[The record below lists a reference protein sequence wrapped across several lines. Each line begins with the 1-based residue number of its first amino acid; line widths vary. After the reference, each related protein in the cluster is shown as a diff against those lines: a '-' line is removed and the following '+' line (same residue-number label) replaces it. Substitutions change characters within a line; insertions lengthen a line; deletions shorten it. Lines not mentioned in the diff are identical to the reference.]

1 MELGQFYSFLWILIL
16 VTLTAS
22 QGTTITH
29 VCPDGWVLSNIMC
42 YKLYGTSSVT
52 KSTWDTAYRE
62 CKGNGAELVT
72 IDDYFTNL
80 NVGDFAS
87 QRNVNMFWT
96 GMSEKGVNTQNGIET
111 TWNMHTAASIY
122 QGRWSV
128 RNPDTSYGDCV
139 YVEKKDGKYQ
149 WTIGNCRM
157 KMAFVCQRTPC
168 LPQSFHCDN
177 GRCVNNNWR
186 CDGVDDCGDFSDE
199 VNCPSRCSFMYNQAL
214 GRIQSPNYP
223 QNYRASQVC
232 TWTIIGPEGSN
243 IFLEFSSFNTEKDTD
258 IVEILIGGRT
268 ESTAQSIARLSGQ
281 PSLPTIRY
289 RSHNNY
295 MIIRFST
302 DSATE
307 KMGFAANFSSSQ
319 DGYQEQTY
327 LTARNT
333 DTRLE
338 PPLFSSHGSN
348 AYLGNQ
354 DYVWIITAEEHRKII
369 TLERMKIDLMGN
381 DVIEIRDGDSGSA
394 PLLEKYTASNND
406 NVALPLMQ
414 SQPIKGKRFVF
425 STSHVMYIIFR
436 TGSSTS
442 GTGFSFH
449 YKQGCNARYT
459 ADAGEITSPGFPN
472 VNYANFQTCTWT
484 IDIPSGKGV
493 TLLLDRNLAYEI
505 EDNVDFLQI
514 YTNTTDETG
523 VAAHGTT
530 KGFTTTTL
538 GNAQSFH
545 SSNGKMFIKF
555 TSTAIINKKGFR
567 FLYSIDCPDAGLT
580 TASVLNPSQ
589 TPEQIRQ
596 FENEFTVSCQSGY
609 NFRSDELNLST
620 AKMKCMYGGKWLVEQ
635 KTRTIPKC
643 QPEYCGE
650 PVAVDNGYISQS
662 NGVVYGS
669 YVTFTCFPGFTL
681 GGSANITCQAGG
693 TWSEKPTC
701 SSASCPTPAVINNG
715 QRSSSDTQYA
725 AVVNYTCDPGY
736 QIMGA
741 PILFCQSTGQWTAS
755 EPQCIKIKCPIPNI
769 PNGQVS
775 SQTLPDYQE
784 TLTVSCN
791 TGYKVNGSATITCQ
805 DDRSFG
811 TLPTCINNNECETS
825 NGGCAQNCT
834 DTEGSYYCTCREGY
848 TLNADQRQCDDVDEC
863 LVNNGGCSQVC
874 NNSPGSYSCSCNM
887 TGYVLFDVN
896 GRSGYTIQS
905 PDTGSRSGDVYH
917 LGHTCV
923 RRNCSEPAVVNN
935 AMLMTK
941 RAMHRYMDKISYMCD
956 LGYVKTAGEEM
967 FTCGANGE
975 WTPSQTTSLLQCSVA
990 SCPVAD
996 LNSLNLRNAPTLS
1009 TTNPVNYLD
1018 YLNMTCTVPGKGVFV
1033 NQQQCLY
1040 NKQTNTY
1047 GLYGAPYECGVID
1060 CGTPPQVTGSSYTN
1074 YNPASTTYGN
1084 TFTFGC
1090 ERLQTRKGSSNTTN
1104 DATVT
1109 CMADGNWDFG
1119 TLRCEGTKC
1128 PDPGYPRGGY
1138 LSADVKGFQ
1147 LDQVVT
1153 FGCNRA
1159 GFSIPSGN
1167 ALKCQLSVGG
1177 NSLEWNATTPAE
1189 CQDTENP
1196 TIRGCP
1202 GNLTLNQYTLISHN
1216 RPSVND
1222 NSGIKTFEVTPVN
1235 ANTTLVLETTPIT
1248 ISYTATDFN
1257 GNTDRCSFT
1266 VTVTDEEPPKVT
1278 CPSAKT
1284 VTVIDSEV
1292 TNFTVNPAEVVRS
1305 DNVGI
1310 RSTTYNPPYLTVSRS
1325 YIGTTRP
1332 VTVTVTDTTGRT
1344 DQCQVQV
1351 YTTAAACSPYSLE
1364 TPVNGQ
1370 KNCSATSNGF
1380 QCDLKC
1386 AQTYTFY
1393 DDPGVTV
1400 KTLTCTTGNPW
1411 ASRIPACTPE
1421 NQQALYTSL
1430 VTITYQVETQ
1440 GQTIGSTCF
1449 DNAYKSAI
1457 STQTPLTE
1465 QALKGG
1471 CSGGLF
1477 PNDNIEININE
1488 DSSFAT
1494 ASISVDTVNIT
1505 YTVEQKPFGYEESK
1519 YSACA
1524 TNILSRMQSFDI
1536 SIKTISSQVPGCPNL
1551 IRTNAVENSKGFI
1564 CSTDKKKVTVGG
1576 KDYCLNCPAG
1586 TYLSAPNTC
1595 TLCPLNTYKSFS
1607 GATACTPC
1615 GSGRG
1620 THITGATSSGQ
1631 CFSFCAVGT
1640 YSTSGMPPCNQCP
1653 KNTYWVNST
1662 YCQACPDGGKTVS
1675 VGSFSIG
1682 NCISKCSVGTSSYD
1696 GYAPCR
1702 SCPLHY
1708 YQDQMGATS
1717 CVRCSDDKYTS
1728 SVGSSSPSDCKDA
1741 SDLCPALS
1749 CQNGATCVARHNS
1762 AICECP
1768 VGYYGTRCEMQ
1779 VNNCISQPCYNGG
1792 TCVSG
1797 INSYTCSCP
1806 AGTTGNRCET
1816 DTTDE
1821 CSSSPCKNGGMCVN
1835 LLNSFR
1841 CLCLD
1846 GFSGT
1851 TCASQSNIC
1860 NTQPCNTVGT
1870 QECLNYDN
1878 IRHICKCKSGYMGN
1892 DCQTNI
1898 DDCASNPCL
1907 YGGNCTDYVN
1917 TYTCNCPV
1925 GYGGLRCQNRVNPC
1939 SLNRCNNGQCV
1950 DAYPLDSY
1958 RCICNPGYSYG
1969 QICPYEMYLN
1979 NGTSLSSYSQQSGVT
1994 INFCRQLCDNEVR
2007 CQALTF
2013 GAGSCLL
2020 YQTSPV
2026 TSTFTSA
2033 PGSVLN
2039 IKKCN
2044 SPDDD
2049 YWSPWYDMGPP
2060 SAGTESEKRAQL
2072 STYGVNV
2079 CNGTVPIAAEC
2090 RVVGSGVSSSQTGN
2104 VFSMACG
2111 VEGIEC
2117 TDQQNNPCDDYEVRY
2132 KCSVYK
2138 VFPGGT
2144 CNVKNYCSSNPCKNG
2159 GFCNSRFNDFTCS
2172 CPSGYTGKLCQHDID
2187 SCGPSSCQN
2196 GGTCYDKTGSQGYG
2210 CTCPAGYSGD
2220 VCQSNINECASNPC
2234 SPEGSLGCVDKVN
2247 DFFCNCRPGFTGKN
2261 CSVPIDECASAP
2273 CMHGGN
2279 CTDLVAD
2286 FQCTCPEGWVGKRC
2300 QMIYDECQ
2308 SNNRCPSTA
2317 PCINIFKKSFCSC
2330 PKNTYGDVCQNKP
2343 DICRDVRPCLN
2354 GATCKEG
2361 ISTSTCTCP
2370 NNDYR
2375 GLGCQTMISHCA
2387 DPSKCQNGGTCVN
2400 LAPGF
2405 RCDCQ
2410 PGYAGVN
2417 CEVNVNDCA
2426 GVSCTG
2432 GSTCIDMVNAHY
2444 CRCPLGKTGEGCQR
2458 NLDVNYDMYFYLTKQ
2473 DGYAALPYPIS
2484 MNADSFSISVWVRFY
2499 HSSIT
2504 GTFLTIF
2511 IAKSANSLTGV
2522 TKFLTLDHS
2531 GLTVYDRDGQNPRT
2545 AKYQLEKVADGRW
2558 NYVVVTWK
2566 KDGSFDLVVN
2576 SLRQAEITATK
2587 YNSTFAKNI
2596 WVTLGGD
2603 FDSSI
2608 TPTVG
2613 AGFRGYVSQLNIY
2626 NRALSF
2632 ENEMPQLITDPRKVF
2647 DGTILRWNEFIYHR
2661 GVQPVYPSSA
2671 QKQCT
2676 GNNCVTYNK
2685 VYPIFKTPC
2694 PPNVYKVSTDR
2705 LTTVTWT
2712 EPIPERAT
2720 SQESTYKSGDTFLW
2734 GKYTN
2739 TYAIRD
2745 ATGSSVSCSFNIYV
2759 MPERCVDPTP
2769 PHLGTRTCERS
2780 YSPYIGCRIACSDS
2794 TRRIDRYTPKVYTC
2808 GPTGAW
2814 NPSNRNIPIRFP
2826 SCGLLQNPAKKKLKI
2841 RLAYPSISTA
2851 YCTGIRNTLPT
2862 KIQEIIASI
2871 NQKWGNKICGQTDCG
2886 DVTIVINCQT
2896 SSGRRKRQTT
2906 QSPTSV
2912 DITIP
2917 ESLASLTRSN
2927 PQETLTIE
2935 EILTRNILESQLFD
2949 FSGTIPKGSPDLN
2962 QFTLDSTDSC
2972 PSGESVVDG
2981 YCVKCGP
2988 GNFFNNVTSICDD
3001 CPVGTYQDLDDQ
3013 ASCKPC
3019 TQGSNTQTVASTRST
3034 DCKTICDPG
3043 HYQTGSRCEPCQVG
3057 FYQNQSGMFYCDPC
3071 PVGQTTRAVK
3081 STSRS
3086 ECYNDCNPGFELAPN
3101 GTCVRCPLGK
3111 YRTLGTTA
3119 VCVACPSDKTT
3130 PATGST
3136 SVADCSLISCL
3147 QGTYRDGEPGQCV
3160 QCAKG
3165 EYQDEKWQTS
3175 CKSCG
3180 GVRYMTLNKGSTQK
3194 SDCIFFC
3201 ESGQEVDNSTSSLT
3215 CVNCPVGTYKDNSV
3229 DPTSKCVTCP
3239 GGKLTATTGSDSI
3252 DDCSIF
3258 RCAAGYR
3265 PNATANGCDPC
3276 PYGTY
3281 QSQADQENCTMCPA
3295 GYSTY
3300 QMASTQQSDCKVFCE
3315 SGKVRNE
3322 QLQRCDDCPV
3332 GYYKTNTD
3340 FKFSN
3345 CTKCPMDYVTPA
3357 TGSDS
3362 VADCTVRDCPAG
3374 TKRQTGDTG
3383 CDGCLRGQ
3391 YQPNPH
3397 QATCLDCPPNTY
3409 TRSVNSTKL
3418 SDCETFCPSGQ
3429 EKTGGVCVTCTVG
3442 YYKDNNVDKFSMCT
3456 LCPAQFITANNGST
3470 AETDCTIANCSAGHY
3485 RDGNNQCQPCAK
3497 GYYQPDRWQT
3507 SCVQCPTDK
3516 TTESTGSTSLSMCQ
3530 LQCSPGYEDING
3542 TCMKCKVGK
3551 YKSEYAAA
3559 LCKPCPEGFIT
3570 QAEGA
3575 THETNCSVPA
3585 CNAGSYLENNK
3596 CELCPYDTYQPKKW
3610 QTSCENCLSPTSVTQ
3625 KMGASNADECV
3636 VDCDSGDQYDPITK
3650 GCIGCLRG
3658 YYRNK
3663 TVRQQLTC
3671 QMCPIEFI
3679 TVGDRAKS
3687 ANDCTIKNC
3696 TSPGQYRNPADNQ
3709 CTDCPVGTYNDY
3721 KWQDSCTN
3729 CPQGYTTKT
3738 RGMTSRE
3745 NCTRDCPSGQYELQG
3760 VCQVCQQGTYRDK
3773 TEGFECKP
3781 CPAGYTTQGTGATS
3795 RSDCSITNCNAGEF
3809 FNDQLQRCELC
3820 GNGTYQDQPRSS
3832 SCKSCGTEGYFTV
3845 NMGSTSISDCKRFC
3859 DSGNNNCHL
3868 AASCTPTAN
3877 SFTCQCNQDF
3887 EGDGTNCTHKC
3898 DLGYCVHGTCIKSP
3912 MLVCQCGTAYLG
3924 DRCQIR
3930 KDFSKESQQQNETVI
3945 IASVTAGAALMILA
3959 ILVVCCVAR
3968 ARKRPEKYSHH
3979 TDYTGGPP
3987 MDKAALYGPPFPT
4000 SPYDNYSMRSYSAGG
4015 SFRNVTTLPEIS
4027 YHNPGFQDDP
4037 AVYQA

>member
-52 KSTWDTAYRE
+52 KSTWDLAYRE

-96 GMSEKGVNTQNGIET
+96 GMSEKGVNTQNGIDT
-111 TWNMHTAASIY
+111 TWNMLTAASIY

-128 RNPDTSYGDCV
+128 RNPDTSHGDCV
-139 YVEKKDGKYQ
+139 YIEKKDGKYQ
-149 WTIGNCRM
+149 WTMGNCRM

-168 LPQSFHCDN
+168 LPGSFHCDN

-199 VNCPSRCSFMYNQAL
+199 VNCPNRCSFMYNQAV

-223 QNYRASQVC
+223 QNYQASQVC

-243 IFLEFSSFNTEKDTD
+243 IYLQFTSFNTEKDTD

-281 PSLPTIRY
+281 PSLPTVRY

-302 DSATE
+302 DSATQR
-307 KMGFAANFSSSQ
+307 MGFAANFSSSQ

-327 LTARNT
+327 LTGRNT
-333 DTRLE
+333 EGSLE
-338 PPLFSSHGSN
+338 PPLFGSHGSN

-354 DYVWIITAEEHRKII
+354 DYVWIIRAEERRKII
-369 TLERMKIDLMGN
+369 TLERMKIDLMG
-381 DVIEIRDGDSGSA
+381 DDAIEIRDGDSGSA

-406 NVALPLMQ
+406 NVALPLSQ

-436 TGSSTS
+436 TGSTTS
-442 GTGFSFH
+442 GTGFTFR
-449 YKQGCNARYT
+449 YKQGCSARYT

-484 IDIPSGKGV
+484 IDIPTGKGV
-493 TLLLDRNLAYEI
+493 TLLLDRDSGYEI

-523 VAAHGTT
+523 AAAHGTT
-530 KGFTTTTL
+530 QGFTTTTL
-538 GNAQSFH
+538 GNAQTFH
-545 SSNGKMFIKF
+545 SSNGKMFIRFK
-555 TSTAIINKKGFR
+555 STAIINKKGFR
-567 FLYSIDCPDAGLT
+567 FLYSIDCPDPGLT
-580 TASVLNPSQ
+580 TASVLTPTQ
-589 TPEQIRQ
+589 TPEQTRQ
-596 FENEFTVSCQSGY
+596 FDNEFTVSCQSGY
-609 NFRSDELNLST
+609 SFLADELNLST

-662 NGVVYGS
+662 NGVVFGS
-669 YVTFTCFPGFTL
+669 YVTFTCFPGFSL
-681 GGSANITCQAGG
+681 VSGAANITCQAGG
-693 TWSEKPTC
+693 SWSERPTC
-701 SSASCPTPAVINNG
+701 GSASCPTPAVISNG

-725 AVVNYTCDPGY
+725 SVVNYTCDSGY
-736 QIMGA
+736 QLIGA

-755 EPQCIKIKCPIPNI
+755 EPQCIKIKCPIPEI

-775 SQTLPDYQE
+775 SQMLPEYQG

-791 TGYKVNGSATITCQ
+791 TGYIVNGSATITCQ

-811 TLPTCINNNECETS
+811 TLPTCINNNECQTS
-825 NGGCAQNCT
+825 NGGCAHNCT
-834 DTEGSYYCTCREGY
+834 DTEGSYYCTCRDGY

-863 LVNNGGCSQVC
+863 SVNNGGCTQGCTTSA
-874 NNSPGSYSCSCNM
+874 GSYSCSCNV

-905 PDTGSRSGDVYH
+905 PDTGSRAGDVYH

-923 RRNCSEPAVVNN
+923 RINCSEPALVPNG
-935 AMLMTK
+935 MLMTK

-990 SCPVAD
+990 SCPVTD

-1018 YLNMTCTVPGKGVFV
+1018 YLNMTCTVPGKGTFV

-1074 YNPASTTYGN
+1074 LAATTFGN

-1090 ERLQTRKGSSNTTN
+1090 ERLQTRMGSSNTTN

-1177 NSLEWNATTPAE
+1177 NSLQWNATTPAE

-1202 GNLTLNQYTLISHN
+1202 GNMTLNQYTQIFHN

-1235 ANTTLVLETTPIT
+1235 ANTTLVLETTPVTIT
-1248 ISYTATDFN
+1248 YTATDFN
-1257 GNTDRCSFT
+1257 GNSDRCSFT

-1284 VTVIDSEV
+1284 VTFTDSEV

-1305 DNVGI
+1305 DNIGI
-1310 RSTTYNPPYLTVSRS
+1310 ASTTYNPPYLIVSKN
-1325 YIGTTRP
+1325 YIDTTRT

-1344 DQCQVQV
+1344 DQCQLQV
-1351 YTTAAACSPYSLE
+1351 YTKAAPCSPFSLE

-1370 KNCSATSNGF
+1370 KNCSATSTGF

-1393 DDPGVTV
+1393 DDPGVAV
-1400 KTLTCTTGNPW
+1400 KTLTCTTGNAW
-1411 ASRIPACTPE
+1411 TSRIPACTPE

-1430 VTITYQVETQ
+1430 VTVTYQVETQ

-1494 ASISVDTVNIT
+1494 ALISTDTMNIT
-1505 YTVEQKPFGYEESK
+1505 YTVEQKPFGYEETK

-1524 TNILSRMQSFDI
+1524 VNILSRMQSFDI
-1536 SIKTISSQVPGCPNL
+1536 SIKSVSSQVPGCPNL
-1551 IRTNAVENSKGFI
+1551 VRTGAEENSKGFI
-1564 CSTDKKKVTVGG
+1564 CSADKKKVTVGG

-1595 TLCPLNTYKSFS
+1595 TLCPVNTYKSFS
-1607 GATACTPC
+1607 GAAACTPC

-1620 THITGATSSGQ
+1620 THITGATSSVQ
-1631 CFSFCAVGT
+1631 CL
-1640 YSTSGMPPCNQCP
+1640 TS
-1653 KNTYWVNST
+1653 V
-1662 YCQACPDGGKTVS
+1662 
-1675 VGSFSIG
+1675 
-1682 NCISKCSVGTSSYD
+1682 
-1696 GYAPCR
+1696 
-1702 SCPLHY
+1702 
-1708 YQDQMGATS
+1708 
-1717 CVRCSDDKYTS
+1717 
-1728 SVGSSSPSDCKDA
+1728 
-1741 SDLCPALS
+1741 
-1749 CQNGATCVARHNS
+1749 
-1762 AICECP
+1762 
-1768 VGYYGTRCEMQ
+1768 
-1779 VNNCISQPCYNGG
+1779 
-1792 TCVSG
+1792 
-1797 INSYTCSCP
+1797 
-1806 AGTTGNRCET
+1806 
-1816 DTTDE
+1816 
-1821 CSSSPCKNGGMCVN
+1821 
-1835 LLNSFR
+1835 
-1841 CLCLD
+1841 
-1846 GFSGT
+1846 
-1851 TCASQSNIC
+1851 
-1860 NTQPCNTVGT
+1860 
-1870 QECLNYDN
+1870 
-1878 IRHICKCKSGYMGN
+1878 
-1892 DCQTNI
+1892 
-1898 DDCASNPCL
+1898 
-1907 YGGNCTDYVN
+1907 
-1917 TYTCNCPV
+1917 
-1925 GYGGLRCQNRVNPC
+1925 
-1939 SLNRCNNGQCV
+1939 
-1950 DAYPLDSY
+1950 
-1958 RCICNPGYSYG
+1958 G

-1979 NGTSLSSYSQQSGVT
+1979 NGTSLGPYRQASGLT
-1994 INFCRQLCDNEVR
+1994 INSCRQLCDNEIQ
-2007 CQALTF
+2007 CQAFTV
-2013 GAGSCLL
+2013 GTGSCSL
-2020 YQTSPV
+2020 YSISPT

-2033 PGSVLN
+2033 QGSVLN
-2039 IKKCN
+2039 KKKCN
-2044 SPDDD
+2044 NPDDD

-2060 SAGTESEKRAQL
+2060 SSGTESEKRAQL

-2090 RVVGSGVSSSQTGN
+2090 RVVGTGVSSSQTGD

-2111 VEGIEC
+2111 VDGIEC
-2117 TDQQNNPCDDYEVRY
+2117 TDQQNNACEDYEVRY

-2144 CNVKNYCSSNPCKNG
+2144 CNIKNYCSPNPCKNG
-2159 GFCNSRFNDFTCS
+2159 GNCNSQFNDFTCS
-2172 CPSGYTGKLCQHDID
+2172 CPFGYTGKLCQHDID
-2187 SCGPSSCQN
+2187 SCGPASCQN
-2196 GGTCYDKTGSQGYG
+2196 GGTCYDKPGNQGYG
-2210 CTCPAGYSGD
+2210 CTCPPGYNGD

-2234 SPEGSLGCVDKVN
+2234 SPVGSLNCVDRVN

-2300 QMIYDECQ
+2300 EVIYDECT

-2387 DPSKCQNGGTCVN
+2387 DPNKCQNGGTCVN

-2417 CEVNVNDCA
+2417 CEVNVNDCS

-2484 MNADSFSISVWVRFY
+2484 LNADAFSISVWVRFY

-2511 IAKSANSLTGV
+2511 VAKSANSLTGV

-2531 GLTVYDRDGQNPRT
+2531 GLTVYDENVQNPRT

-2558 NYVVVTWK
+2558 NYVVMTWK
-2566 KDGSFDLVVN
+2566 NDGSFDLVVN
-2576 SLRQAEITATK
+2576 SLRQDTITATQ

-2603 FDSSI
+2603 FDSSL
-2608 TPTVG
+2608 TPRVG
-2613 AGFRGYVSQLNIY
+2613 SGFRGYVSQLNIY

-2632 ENEMPQLITDPRKVF
+2632 ETEMPQLITEPRKVF

-2676 GNNCVTYNK
+2676 GSNCVTYNK

-2712 EPIPERAT
+2712 EPIPEGAT
-2720 SQESTYKSGDTFLW
+2720 SQESSHKSGDTFLW

-2745 ATGSSVSCSFNIYV
+2745 ASGSSASCSFNIYV

-2769 PHLGTRTCERS
+2769 PHLGTRTCERN
-2780 YSPYIGCRIACSDS
+2780 YSPYIGCRIGCSNAN
-2794 TRRIDRYTPKVYTC
+2794 RRIDRYTPKVYTC

-2826 SCGLLQNPAKKKLKI
+2826 SCGLQQNPAKKKLKI

-2851 YCTGIRNTLPT
+2851 YCEGIRNTLST
-2862 KIQEIIASI
+2862 KMQETIASI
-2871 NQKWGNKICGQTDCG
+2871 NQKWDNKICGQTDCG
-2886 DVTIVINCQT
+2886 DVAIVITCQT
-2896 SSGRRKRQTT
+2896 SSGRRKRQTA

-2949 FSGTIPKGSPDLN
+2949 FSGTIPNATPDLN
-2962 QFTLDSTDSC
+2962 EFTLDSTDTC
-2972 PSGESVVDG
+2972 PSGETVVDG

-2988 GNFFNNVTSICDD
+2988 GNFFNNVTSVCDD

-3013 ASCKPC
+3013 SSCKPC
-3019 TQGSNTQTVASTRST
+3019 TQGSNTQTVASTSAT

-3081 STSRS
+3081 STSQS

-3119 VCVACPSDKTT
+3119 VCVTCPSDKTT
-3130 PATGST
+3130 PTTGST
-3136 SVADCSLISCL
+3136 SIADCSLTSCL
-3147 QGTYRDGEPGQCV
+3147 QGTYRSGEPYIISFLE
-3160 QCAKG
+3160 G

-3215 CVNCPVGTYKDNSV
+3215 CVNCKVGFYKDNSI
-3229 DPTSKCVTCP
+3229 DPTSKCVACP

-3258 RCAAGYR
+3258 RCGAGYR

-3281 QSQADQENCTMCPA
+3281 QSQADQENCTVCPA
-3295 GYSTY
+3295 GYSTH
-3300 QMASTQQSDCKVFCE
+3300 QIASTQSSDCKVFCE

-3322 QLQRCDDCPV
+3322 QLQRCDDCPI

-3340 FKFSN
+3340 FKFNN
-3345 CTKCPMDYVTPA
+3345 CTKCPVDYVTPA

-3362 VADCTVRDCPAG
+3362 VSDCTVRDCPAG

-3397 QATCLDCPPNTY
+3397 QSSCLDCPANTY
-3409 TRSVNSTKL
+3409 TRDVNSTKQT
-3418 SDCETFCPSGQ
+3418 DCETFCPSGQ
-3429 EKTGGVCVTCTVG
+3429 EKTGGACVTCTVG
-3442 YYKDNNVDKFSMCT
+3442 YYKDNNEDKFSMCT
-3456 LCPAQFITANNGST
+3456 LCPVEFITANNGST
-3470 AETDCTIANCSAGHY
+3470 AKTDCTIANCSAGHY
-3485 RDGNNQCQPCAK
+3485 RDNSNQCQPCAK
-3497 GYYQPDRWQT
+3497 GFYQPERWQT

-3530 LQCSPGYEDING
+3530 LQCSPGYEDIGGN
-3542 TCMKCKVGK
+3542 CSKCKIGY
-3551 YKSEYAAA
+3551 YKTEYAAA
-3559 LCKPCPEGFIT
+3559 LCKECPSGFIT

-3575 THETNCSVPA
+3575 TLAANCSVPA
-3585 CNAGSYLENNK
+3585 CNPGSYLKDNK
-3596 CELCPYDTYQPKKW
+3596 CELCPYDTYQPDKW
-3610 QTSCENCLSPTSVTQ
+3610 QTSCVNCPANKAVTQ
-3625 KMGASNADECV
+3625 KMGATSLDECV
-3636 VDCDSGDQYDPITK
+3636 VDCPSGDQYDPVTK
-3650 GCIGCLRG
+3650 GCNGCLRG
-3658 YYRNK
+3658 YYRDK
-3663 TVRQQLTC
+3663 TDRTQLTC
-3671 QMCPIEFI
+3671 QMCPVDFI
-3679 TVGDRAKS
+3679 TSADRATS
-3687 ANDCTIKNC
+3687 DSNCTIRNC

-3709 CTDCPVGTYNDY
+3709 CTDCPVGTFNEY
-3721 KWQDSCTN
+3721 KWQDSCTQ
-3729 CPQGYTTKT
+3729 CPQGYTTRA
-3738 RGMTSRE
+3738 RGMTSRD
-3745 NCTRDCPSGQYELQG
+3745 NCTRDCPSGQFETQG
-3760 VCQVCQQGTYRDK
+3760 VCQVCLQGTYRDK
-3773 TEGFECKP
+3773 TEGFDCKP
-3781 CPAGYTTQGTGATS
+3781 CPSGYTTQGTGATS
-3795 RSDCSITNCNAGEF
+3795 RTDCSITNCKVGEF

-3832 SCKSCGTEGYFTV
+3832 SCKSCGPEGYFTV
-3845 NMGSTSISDCKRFC
+3845 SLGSTSISACKKFC
-3859 DSGNNNCHL
+3859 DAGNNNCHL
-3868 AASCTPTAN
+3868 AASCTPTSN

-3887 EGDGTNCTHKC
+3887 QGDGTNCTHKC
-3898 DLGYCVHGTCIKSP
+3898 DLGYCVHGTCVKSP
-3912 MLVCQCGTAYLG
+3912 KLLCQCGTAYLG

-3959 ILVVCCVAR
+3959 ILIVCCVAR

-3979 TDYTGGPP
+3979 TEYTGGPP
-3987 MDKAALYGPPFPT
+3987 MDKAALYGPPFPA

-4015 SFRNVTTLPEIS
+4015 SFRNVTTLPEVA